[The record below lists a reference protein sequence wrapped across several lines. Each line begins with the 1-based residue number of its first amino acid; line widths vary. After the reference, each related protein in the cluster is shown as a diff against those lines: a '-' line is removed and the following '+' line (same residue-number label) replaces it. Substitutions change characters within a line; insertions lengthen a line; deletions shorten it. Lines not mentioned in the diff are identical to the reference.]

1 MRHVNKNLT
10 SKLMSG
16 AGLGALSLFLAP
28 AALAQ
33 VDTIVV
39 TAEKRE
45 ENVQDVGLSVQAF
58 DESGLQDGGITDVSR
73 LELLVSGV
81 NFAFV
86 GNDAKFNVRGANST
100 NTFADNASIVGT
112 YVDGVYKLRAS
123 QQSRR
128 FFDVSRLEFLK
139 GPQGTLYGR
148 NTFAGA
154 LNIYNNTVDL
164 EGYGAGF
171 NASYERF
178 NTTRVDG
185 YLNLPLTD
193 TFGVRVAGFFD
204 DSDGYIEN
212 FAGPNLG
219 QLNDSGI
226 RVTALWEP
234 SDTFQAT
241 LRYSYIQEKGK
252 EAGLFGYT
260 FICRNV
266 TPSGHTDPLGSQQ
279 DCANPL
285 PGSGGQP
292 RADEL
297 GPYQVSQDFV
307 PDADTLEQVI
317 SLELVADLGPVVAKS
332 ITSYT
337 DFQNNLGFDF
347 DFSPQPFQA
356 GGFNEDADY
365 FTQEFQLTS
374 NYDSRLQWTA
384 GAYYSDDETDFNF
397 FIYNQRQANPRGA
410 AVPVLDNAGNPV
422 LDAGGMPLSLPL
434 LTATTLASN
443 DPFLGGFFADNSPL
457 ETNYFG
463 IYAQGTFDLTDR
475 FRVIGGL
482 RWDSESK
489 ELVGGGSN
497 FTGDTDGDGM
507 AEPPV
512 TNIPGGPFG
521 GVFPQEDIGEVFG
534 FFTFNDDADDAIR
547 ADFDAQQDVTWRAG
561 VEYDVNDSA
570 LLYFTSSTGFLSGAA
585 RNNGTITDPLTS
597 RVFEGGVKSILFDGS
612 LKFNLAGHFT
622 QYRNLLR
629 QVQVEQV
636 LADGSTIVITNSDN
650 GGRFRAYGVELES
663 LWVPTEALQIGLN
676 ASYLNAEFASE
687 FIQGNPY
694 QLFGGALTPNGIN
707 VEGETTP
714 WSPDFTASLFGSYQF
729 DLGGAG
735 TLTPYVQFYYSDGY
749 NTSNLLSIDANQQQD
764 SFTKTDFRLTWD
776 APESWGD
783 YSVEAF
789 IENIEDEAVLAR
801 GNNNSSDIVQ
811 TGFLYPRNFGVRVRA
826 EF

>member
-1 MRHVNKNLT
+1 M
-10 SKLMSG
+10 G
-16 AGLGALSLFLAP
+16 AVALAAFP
-28 AALAQ
+28 AMAQ

-39 TAEKRE
+39 TAEKKE

-58 DESGLQDGGITDVSR
+58 AEDGLNQGGITDVSR

-128 FFDVSRLEFLK
+128 FFDVQRLEFLK

-164 EGYGAGF
+164 EGYSAGF

-178 NTTRVDG
+178 NTSRVDG
-185 YLNLPLTD
+185 YLNAPLSD
-193 TFGVRVAGFFD
+193 TFGIRVAGFVD
-204 DSDGYIEN
+204 NSDGYIDN
-212 FAGPNLG
+212 IAGPDLG
-219 QLNDSGI
+219 ALNDTGV

-234 SDTFQAT
+234 TETFEAT
-241 LRYSYIQEKGK
+241 LRYSYIQEKGR

-260 FICRNV
+260 FLCRNV

-285 PGSGGQP
+285 PGSGGFP
-292 RADEL
+292 SADEL
-297 GPYQVSQDFV
+297 GPYEVAQDFV
-307 PDADTLEQVI
+307 PRADTVEQVI
-317 SLELVADLGPVVAKS
+317 SLEMVADLGPVVAKS

-337 DFQNNLGFDF
+337 DFGNNLGFDF

-356 GGFNEDADY
+356 GGFNEDAEY
-365 FTQEFQLTS
+365 FTQELQFSS

-384 GAYYSDDETDFNF
+384 GAYYSYDETDFNF
-397 FIYNQRQANPRGA
+397 FIYNQREAAGRGA
-410 AVPVLDNAGNPV
+410 DVPVLDNTGAPLLDGTGAPV
-422 LDAGGMPLSLPL
+422 SLPL
-434 LTATTLASN
+434 LTATPLLSN
-443 DPFLGGFFADNSPL
+443 DPVLGGFFADNSPL

-463 IYAQGTFDLTDR
+463 VYAQGTFDLTDR

-497 FTGDTDGDGM
+497 FTGDTDGDGI

-512 TNIPGGPFG
+512 VSVNPGGPFG
-521 GVFPQEDIGEVFG
+521 GLLPQEDIGAVFG
-534 FFTFNDDADDAIR
+534 FFAFDDDADDAIR
-547 ADFDAQQDVTWRAG
+547 TDFDAQQDLTWRG
-561 VEYDVNDSA
+561 GLEYDLNDNA

-597 RVFEGGVKSILFDGS
+597 RVFEGGIKSILFDGQ

-629 QVQVEQV
+629 QVQAEQV
-636 LADGSTIVITNSDN
+636 LDDGTVIVITNSDN
-650 GGRFRAYGVELES
+650 GGRFRAYGLELES
-663 LWVPTEALQIGLN
+663 LWVPNDQLQIGIN
-676 ASYLNAEFASE
+676 ASYLNAEFAGE

-694 QLFGGALTPNGIN
+694 QLFNGQLTPNGID
-707 VEGETTP
+707 VDGEATP
-714 WSPDFTASLFGSYQF
+714 WSPDFTASIFGSYTF
-729 DLGGAG
+729 DLGDKG

-776 APESWGD
+776 APDSWGN

-811 TGFLYPRNFGVRVRA
+811 TGFLYPRNFGLRVRA
-826 EF
+826 DF